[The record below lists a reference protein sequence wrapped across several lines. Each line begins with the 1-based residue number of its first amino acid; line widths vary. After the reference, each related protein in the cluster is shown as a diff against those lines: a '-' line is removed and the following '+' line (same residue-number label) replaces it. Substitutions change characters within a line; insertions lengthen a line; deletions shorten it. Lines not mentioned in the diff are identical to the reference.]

1 MDGVLMP
8 LFANRRKERPVIH
21 TEKPL
26 STPFLIIKIRCLC
39 FFIPPRGSKTS
50 LQVYFYLAVGKLL
63 VSFYK
68 PVSYA
73 ARVAQHPRPRQRSK
87 RPTTN

>member
-8 LFANRRKERPVIH
+8 LFANRRKERLVIH

-68 PVSYA
+68 PVSCVVLA
-73 ARVAQHPRPRQRSK
+73 SPHPQPRPH
-87 RPTTN
+87 

>member
-1 MDGVLMP
+1 M
-8 LFANRRKERPVIH
+8 
-21 TEKPL
+21 
-26 STPFLIIKIRCLC
+26 
-39 FFIPPRGSKTS
+39 FFYPPRGSKTS

-73 ARVAQHPRPRQRSK
+73 ARVAQHPRPRQR
-87 RPTTN
+87 